1 VPGFDGNAE
10 SFDWWEIQ
18 WNSFAEVENLNEALG
33 KNLNVE
39 MPANSKVDI
48 KNTTEEGKKHAI
60 PLQEMIK
67 ENYIKVCK
75 KDITP

>member
-1 VPGFDGNAE
+1 
-10 SFDWWEIQ
+10 
-18 WNSFAEVENLNEALG
+18 
-33 KNLNVE
+33 

-75 KDITP
+75 KDITPQCSANFKKFIEIVEEE

>member
-1 VPGFDGNAE
+1 
-10 SFDWWEIQ
+10 
-18 WNSFAEVENLNEALG
+18 
-33 KNLNVE
+33 